1 MNTLKKIFIT
11 AVLLL
16 VFGMSELAAQS
27 FKVIVNEAN
36 ATESIS
42 KKDLSDIFLKK
53 KTKWD
58 NGSTITPLD
67 LGIRSTTRAAFS
79 LEVHGQSIGSIRS
92 YWQQAAF
99 SGAGTPPLERS
110 SDADVI
116 AFVKSYPDAVGYVSE
131 AADVSGVK
139 VLTIE

>member
-1 MNTLKKIFIT
+1 MKSIHKLFIT
-11 AVLLL
+11 VVLLL
-16 VFGMSELAAQS
+16 IVGVSELAAQS

-36 ATESIS
+36 TTESIS
-42 KKDLSDIFLKK
+42 KKALSDIFLKK

-58 NGSTITPLD
+58 DGSEATPID
-67 LGIRSTTRAAFS
+67 LGIRSGTRAAFS

-99 SGAGTPPLERS
+99 SGAATPPLERS

-116 AFVKSYPDAVGYVSE
+116 AFVKSYPGAIGYVSE
-131 AADVSGVK
+131 ASDVSGVK